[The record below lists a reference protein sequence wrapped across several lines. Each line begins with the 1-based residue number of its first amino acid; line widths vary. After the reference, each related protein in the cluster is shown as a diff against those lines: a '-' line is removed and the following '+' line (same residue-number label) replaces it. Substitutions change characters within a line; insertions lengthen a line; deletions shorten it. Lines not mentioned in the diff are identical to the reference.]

1 MSKKMTGWR
10 WGLGMAMMACG
21 LGACSQAE
29 AQPSAQSSGDAR
41 AGAIKADTCMGC
53 HGVAGTF
60 NVYPSYRVPKLGGQ
74 NPGYIAEALR
84 QYRAGQRPH
93 GTMHAQASSLSDQDI
108 TDIAAFL
115 SQGDG
120 S

>member
-1 MSKKMTGWR
+1 MSVSKNMTTWR
-10 WGLGMAMMACG
+10 WGLGMALLVYG
-21 LGACSQAE
+21 FGAWPQTGV
-29 AQPSAQSSGDAR
+29 QPSGDAR
-41 AGAIKADTCMGC
+41 EGAIKADTCMGC

-84 QYRAGQRPH
+84 QYRAGLRPH

-108 TDIAAFL
+108 ADIAAFL